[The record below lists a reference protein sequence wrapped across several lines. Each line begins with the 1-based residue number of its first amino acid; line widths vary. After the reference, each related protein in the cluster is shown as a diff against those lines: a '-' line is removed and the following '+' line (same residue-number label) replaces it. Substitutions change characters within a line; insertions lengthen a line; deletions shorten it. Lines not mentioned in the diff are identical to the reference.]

1 MLTGSGNRLLAGVAM
16 VALAAAERGVA
27 AAPGVAPPSAVAAAC
42 TAPEYHQFDFRL
54 GAYSVTTRTG
64 RPAGEALI
72 ESALGGCMLVE
83 YWSGAI
89 SGHGRAHYF
98 YDRANSQW
106 RMVFVNDM
114 GDSLI
119 MAGRLEGGAMVFSG
133 PNRFGE
139 FDGLHRMTWS
149 LLADGRVSQ
158 LWELSTDQG
167 ASWVTVHIG
176 YYAAHK

>member
-1 MLTGSGNRLLAGVAM
+1 MLTDSGRRLLTALVM
-16 VALAAAERGVA
+16 VALAAADRGVA
-27 AAPGVAPPSAVAAAC
+27 QAPGASPPRTVAGNC
-42 TAPEYHQFDFRL
+42 TASEYRQFDFRL
-54 GAYSVTTRTG
+54 GAYSVTTRKG
-64 RPAGEALI
+64 LPAGEALI

-98 YDRANSQW
+98 YDRAHGLW
-106 RMVFVNDM
+106 RMVFVNDV

-149 LLADGRVSQ
+149 LLADGRVCQ

-167 ASWVTVHIG
+167 ASWRTVHVG
-176 YYAAHK
+176 YYAVHK